1 MTLGGLDENGMPEA
15 ICWEEDE
22 TWNNSGNFEEH
33 ITKYLDD
40 SLIADE
46 KKGKKR
52 ARTAYTSNQLL
63 ALEKEFNQQNY
74 ILRAK
79 RHQLAKELNLC
90 ERQIKIWFQ
99 NRRMKKKKGL
109 LSLSGQ
115 PSKF

>member
-1 MTLGGLDENGMPEA
+1 MFSFFLISD
-15 ICWEEDE
+15 
-22 TWNNSGNFEEH
+22 
-33 ITKYLDD
+33 YLDD

-99 NRRMKKKKGL
+99 NRRMKKKKGKEMIIVLKFIITNWFSSRYFKSNDETLFRL
-109 LSLSGQ
+109 LR
-115 PSKF
+115 